1 MTNYRLKKWF
11 DFGIILTVFF
21 AMFAIST
28 MAVTTWDGS
37 VEWTRQGTDSEH
49 CEYVGQEG
57 RTADG
62 WMHWIFNQAGDVTDA
77 ELRLGGSGFGTYA
90 PTKVLSKVYHFMT
103 PYFDID
109 ELEATIFYKGTHD
122 GNFVLSD
129 YCPGTEKEELTVS
142 KTVNT
147 TFNRTHDWSIAKS
160 VDKDAFYLFVD
171 GSGDGKATWK
181 VDVTYLGF
189 VDADHNVSGTIKIEN
204 TGDLDATITKI
215 EDVLDGTP
223 IDVDCGEITF
233 PYLLVK
239 DATLS
244 CTYDEDGEFMNDNV
258 VTVTTERDVYS
269 DTKAVV
275 WGDPENDVHAT
286 VVVKDQ
292 SDLFGLATLGTL
304 DAYDYDKGD
313 IEKFTYDKMF
323 AWEDYGKDLCG
334 AEEYGNTATV
344 YGDDD
349 VVLGYS
355 TANVKVYIQCFVYET
370 AFAKGENSRC
380 FLEDGFSRWGWT
392 NKITVPGYYEMPL
405 IAGAGQCMGGTVVG
419 TVKVSFI
426 GNLIVVNYELDAMYD
441 LDETHVY
448 AGKGMYPLVK
458 VGRRM
463 VETVAPGQYYI
474 EKSLYGDIY
483 VIAHAVVGLPDPSFG
498 P

>member
-37 VEWTRQGTDSEH
+37 VEWTGQGSDSMK
-49 CEYVGQEG
+49 CEYVGEDG

-77 ELRLGGSGFGTYA
+77 ELKLGGSGFGTYA
-90 PTKVLSKVYHFMT
+90 PTKVLQKVYHFMT

-204 TGDLDATITKI
+204 TGDLDAMITKI
-215 EDVLDGTP
+215 EDVLGGEA

-239 DATLS
+239 DAILN
-244 CTYDEDGEFMNDNV
+244 CTYDEDGKFTGNNV
-258 VTVTTERDVYS
+258 VTVTTEKDVYD
-269 DTKAVV
+269 DTVAIV
-275 WGDPENDVHAT
+275 WGDPENDVNAT
-286 VVVKDQ
+286 VVVKDE
-292 SDLFGLATLGTL
+292 SDLFGLKTLDTL
-304 DAYDYDKGD
+304 DAYDYVKDEV
-313 IEKFTYDKMF
+313 IPFTYDKDF
-323 AWEDYGKDLCG
+323 LWETYGKDLCG
-334 AEEYGNTATV
+334 THEYGNTATI

-349 VVLGYS
+349 VVLDYA
-355 TANVKVYIQCFVYET
+355 TADVAVYVQCFVYET
-370 AFAKGENSRC
+370 AFAKAATGSSC
-380 FLEDGFSRWGWT
+380 FLDFGFSRWGWT
-392 NKITVPGYYEMPL
+392 NLISQGTFEMPL
-405 IAGAGQCMGGTVVG
+405 FAGAGQCTGGTEVGKVV
-419 TVKVSFI
+419 VSYI
-426 GNLIVVNYELDAMYD
+426 GNVLIVNFELDAMYD
-441 LDETHVY
+441 LDSTHVY
-448 AGKGMYPLVK
+448 GGNTMFPKIK
-458 VGRRM
+458 VGKRL
-463 VETVAPGQYYI
+463 VDTVAPGQYYI
-474 EKSLYGDIY
+474 DSPLGDTIY